1 MRTTLLLSSLTL
13 VFAASACGH
22 HLGVNLDAVSATR
35 QADDR
40 VTVEARVS
48 VGVLGDPAEASKVQE
63 VCAIAT
69 WSEQPIDFID
79 EETITPL
86 FTAKSC
92 TTEGW
97 TNDETRVL
105 TMTTAEAIPTDK
117 PMIITIELTVSA
129 PDAALSVIVNDD
141 FEDQIAS
148 P

>member
-1 MRTTLLLSSLTL
+1 MRTTLLLSSLPL

-22 HLGVNLDAVSATR
+22 HLGVDLDAVRATR
-35 QADDR
+35 QSDNR
-40 VTVEARVS
+40 VSVEAEVS
-48 VGVLGDPAEASKVQE
+48 VGVTGDPVEAGKVKE

-92 TTEGW
+92 TTESW
-97 TNDETRVL
+97 TNDETKVL

-117 PMIITIELTVSA
+117 PMIITVELTVSA
-129 PDAALSVIVNDD
+129 PDAELSVIVNDD
-141 FEDQIAS
+141 FEDQIAN